1 MAAGDVTQQRLL
13 EAAGQIFAEKGFEGA
28 TVREICQKAHVNIA
42 AVNYYFR
49 DKERLYIE
57 AVKQACREDAENVPL
72 PEWQSGVPPEV
83 RLRDFI
89 RTVANRLLA
98 NNRPRWHTQL
108 VLKEMT
114 QPTAACTEWVQ
125 EQIRPLCEILGGI
138 LRELLPNVPDNKLRL
153 IGFSI
158 IAQCVYHRVF
168 EPIVTLLV
176 GEEEASTYDVNLL
189 TDHVVQFSFAALGLQ
204 RPLRE
209 SLGEPQRPAKVS
221 ARTKGLFS
229 P

>member
-1 MAAGDVTQQRLL
+1 MMALSDDTQQRVL

-28 TVREICQKAHVNIA
+28 TVREICQRAQVNIA

-57 AVKQACREDAENVPL
+57 AVKQACHEDAERVTL
-72 PEWQSGVPPEV
+72 PEWQAGVPAEV

-89 RTVANRLLA
+89 RIVANRMLA

-108 VLKEMT
+108 VLKEMA

-125 EQIRPLCEILGGI
+125 EQIRPLCQVLSGI
-138 LRELLPNVPDNKLRL
+138 LKELLPNVPEQKLHL

-168 EPIVTLLV
+168 NPIVTLLV
-176 GEEEASTYDVNLL
+176 GQEESATYEVNLL
-189 TDHVVQFSFAALGLQ
+189 TEHITQFSLAALGLEKPIQEALAESQ
-204 RPLRE
+204 RRT
-209 SLGEPQRPAKVS
+209 KVS
-221 ARTKGLFS
+221 ATRK
-229 P
+229 